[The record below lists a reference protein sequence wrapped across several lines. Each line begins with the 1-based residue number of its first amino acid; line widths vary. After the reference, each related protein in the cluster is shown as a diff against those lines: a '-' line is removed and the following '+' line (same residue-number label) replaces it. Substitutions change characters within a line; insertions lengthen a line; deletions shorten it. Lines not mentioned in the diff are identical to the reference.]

1 MPDRGPLEYTEG
13 LSVLFVEDDPVG
25 SAIIEMMLE
34 PLFSVRY
41 GATNGVEGLRLFE
54 EHKPSIVVTDLMM
67 PLMDGISMLRK
78 IRENDQK
85 TPVLLMTASLE
96 HVHLVEAINLGAT
109 KFLAKPLDRDAVHR
123 ALLSVAR
130 EISLE
135 RIAREARQKEIEL
148 LRYRD
153 RYHSHQEELARRKEQ
168 HIVCNTMSDLFIP
181 LVDGGGWAVDMAH
194 RPKDIMSGDSF
205 SIRRGEDGSLFV
217 FLADAMGH
225 GLSASVT
232 SMLTTSFFN
241 HSIEG
246 CACTPLSFAEL
257 VQYTVRYA
265 GRNLLEDE
273 VFSCIILQL
282 DPMAQTVRIAS
293 CGMPPLLLVRDGMPE
308 RVRGNNP
315 PLTAFTEQVR
325 IQELSLQGVTDL
337 LLATDGLGDAP
348 MKGGGTY
355 CDRLTDDLVGS
366 GTARGLFELFQGF
379 CDPNDDDDDVTLIRL
394 MKYGGA
400 AGTSCRR
407 FAAPGTVPG
416 VARLQRQA
424 REYLEAE
431 GLAGERLERLDLALG
446 EALMNAFE
454 HGCLR
459 MGADKK
465 RLLLAGEYDDLI
477 MTALPRAGEEILVT
491 INSVK
496 RKNCVQVWVEVA
508 DPGPGMDEQRA
519 SQRECH
525 TALSGRGYAMMRRS
539 VDLVRRNPAGN
550 RILLMQMFN
559 KEDV

>member
-1 MPDRGPLEYTEG
+1 
-13 LSVLFVEDDPVG
+13 
-25 SAIIEMMLE
+25 
-34 PLFSVRY
+34 
-41 GATNGVEGLRLFE
+41 
-54 EHKPSIVVTDLMM
+54 
-67 PLMDGISMLRK
+67 
-78 IRENDQK
+78 
-85 TPVLLMTASLE
+85 
-96 HVHLVEAINLGAT
+96 
-109 KFLAKPLDRDAVHR
+109 
-123 ALLSVAR
+123 
-130 EISLE
+130 
-135 RIAREARQKEIEL
+135 
-148 LRYRD
+148 
-153 RYHSHQEELARRKEQ
+153 
-168 HIVCNTMSDLFIP
+168 
-181 LVDGGGWAVDMAH
+181 
-194 RPKDIMSGDSF
+194 
-205 SIRRGEDGSLFV
+205 
-217 FLADAMGH
+217 
-225 GLSASVT
+225 
-232 SMLTTSFFN
+232 
-241 HSIEG
+241 
-246 CACTPLSFAEL
+246 
-257 VQYTVRYA
+257 
-265 GRNLLEDE
+265 
-273 VFSCIILQL
+273 
-282 DPMAQTVRIAS
+282 
-293 CGMPPLLLVRDGMPE
+293 
-308 RVRGNNP
+308 
-315 PLTAFTEQVR
+315 
-325 IQELSLQGVTDL
+325 
-337 LLATDGLGDAP
+337 
-348 MKGGGTY
+348 
-355 CDRLTDDLVGS
+355 
-366 GTARGLFELFQGF
+366 
-379 CDPNDDDDDVTLIRL
+379 